1 MFDGL
6 LQLLCNTGAICWF
19 SNLTAE
25 KMPLREICFEKKE
38 KQVLHRNV
46 TLVISKVGGYHLKDV
61 PPLLAIPS
69 FLQIHKRPIMGKFLP
84 RLTDYTIA

>member
-46 TLVISKVGGYHLKDV
+46 TLVIFFFCKSKVDGYRLKDA
-61 PPLLAIPS
+61 PPPTCHPFISLDS
-69 FLQIHKRPIMGKFLP
+69 
-84 RLTDYTIA
+84 

>member
-6 LQLLCNTGAICWF
+6 LQLLCNAGAICWF

-46 TLVISKVGGYHLKDV
+46 TLVISKVGGYHLKDA
-61 PPLLAIPS
+61 PPPTCHPFISPDS
-69 FLQIHKRPIMGKFLP
+69 
-84 RLTDYTIA
+84 